1 MSESFDHKLIH
12 RISRRPLEALTLVV
26 IAIILWGGWVP
37 FDVQLTRVQPL
48 PALDQWSEAVRQ
60 AHWPDVLANIALY
73 IPLGLLVRAALRR
86 RGWGVVTSFAAALLL
101 GLVLSGLVECVQA
114 FSVRRMSSL
123 VDWVANVAGAGLGA
137 LSFTTVR
144 LFVRRVLGFR
154 KRARRQ
160 WWEGVQRR
168 PSALA
173 AQLAA
178 VGIALVSLAPFDV
191 AVSVDR
197 LLVSAKDT
205 TVIPFARTTP
215 EGAALAD
222 RSLDGQNIRPYS
234 AREHW
239 HLRLDYL
246 WTLAAYALLGVLLC
260 RYLARHCALVGVR
273 LAATVV
279 AAGVM
284 LAVSIAGGQ
293 MLIMSRSADVT
304 QLILAGVGALV
315 GTLLADA
322 LLARW
327 SPDALHGGPLAP
339 TSRRGLVTV
348 GIGLIAGYIT
358 ARQLVPFDF
367 DASREAVAVQLAAI
381 ETMPLAMYQAAQ
393 LPVAVEDLL
402 HKLLRWASLA
412 AVVCVYRRQRGMRD
426 QDQPVA
432 RTMLAAGGIA
442 LGLEAVQ
449 ILLPARN
456 PAITDVL
463 LAATSA
469 GLGVVAYRFA
479 AAALTLAGVLRP
491 VEAER
496 VVYNVELGASHD
508 APAAVPDRRPTR
520 KRVRRS
526 GRSSGRG

>member
-1 MSESFDHKLIH
+1 
-12 RISRRPLEALTLVV
+12 
-26 IAIILWGGWVP
+26 
-37 FDVQLTRVQPL
+37 
-48 PALDQWSEAVRQ
+48 
-60 AHWPDVLANIALY
+60 
-73 IPLGLLVRAALRR
+73 
-86 RGWGVVTSFAAALLL
+86 
-101 GLVLSGLVECVQA
+101 
-114 FSVRRMSSL
+114 
-123 VDWVANVAGAGLGA
+123 
-137 LSFTTVR
+137 
-144 LFVRRVLGFR
+144 
-154 KRARRQ
+154 
-160 WWEGVQRR
+160 
-168 PSALA
+168 
-173 AQLAA
+173 
-178 VGIALVSLAPFDV
+178 
-191 AVSVDR
+191 
-197 LLVSAKDT
+197 
-205 TVIPFARTTP
+205 
-215 EGAALAD
+215 
-222 RSLDGQNIRPYS
+222 
-234 AREHW
+234 
-239 HLRLDYL
+239 
-246 WTLAAYALLGVLLC
+246 
-260 RYLARHCALVGVR
+260 
-273 LAATVV
+273 
-279 AAGVM
+279 M

-432 RTMLAAGGIA
+432 RTMLAAAGCA
-442 LGLEAVQ
+442 LALEAVQ

-496 VVYNVELGASHD
+496 VVYNVELGASRD
-508 APAAVPDRRPTR
+508 APAAVPAPRPTR

>member
-144 LFVRRVLGFR
+144 LFVRRVLGVR

-273 LAATVV
+273 LAAT
-279 AAGVM
+279 
-284 LAVSIAGGQ
+284 
-293 MLIMSRSADVT
+293 
-304 QLILAGVGALV
+304 
-315 GTLLADA
+315 
-322 LLARW
+322 W
-327 SPDALHGGPLAP
+327 W
-339 TSRRGLVTV
+339 RR
-348 GIGLIAGYIT
+348 A
-358 ARQLVPFDF
+358 
-367 DASREAVAVQLAAI
+367 
-381 ETMPLAMYQAAQ
+381 
-393 LPVAVEDLL
+393 
-402 HKLLRWASLA
+402 
-412 AVVCVYRRQRGMRD
+412 
-426 QDQPVA
+426 
-432 RTMLAAGGIA
+432 
-442 LGLEAVQ
+442 
-449 ILLPARN
+449 
-456 PAITDVL
+456 
-463 LAATSA
+463 
-469 GLGVVAYRFA
+469 
-479 AAALTLAGVLRP
+479 
-491 VEAER
+491 
-496 VVYNVELGASHD
+496 
-508 APAAVPDRRPTR
+508 
-520 KRVRRS
+520 
-526 GRSSGRG
+526 